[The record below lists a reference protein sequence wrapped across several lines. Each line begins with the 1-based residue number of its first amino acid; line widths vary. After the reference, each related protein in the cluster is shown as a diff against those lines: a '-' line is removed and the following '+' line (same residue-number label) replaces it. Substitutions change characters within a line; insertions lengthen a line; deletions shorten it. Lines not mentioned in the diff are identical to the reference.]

1 MKVILLK
8 NVRKLGKKDEVMEV
22 SDGYARNYLIKNHL
36 AIQYTSG
43 SSKVLEQQQEVR
55 QEQEDELKEQAE
67 QVKAQLAKTPVEFML
82 AAGKEGQVFGSV
94 SSKNIVAALQKKGI
108 QVDKRKV
115 LLDTPISSLGTT
127 RVKVD
132 LYRNQVIGEIVVKV
146 RQKG

>member
-8 NVRKLGKKDEVMEV
+8 DVRKLGKKDEVMEV

-94 SSKNIVAALQKKGI
+94 SSKIVAALQKKGI

>member
-8 NVRKLGKKDEVMEV
+8 DVRKLGKKDEVMEV
-22 SDGYARNYLIKNHL
+22 SDGYARNYLI
-36 AIQYTSG
+36 
-43 SSKVLEQQQEVR
+43 KVLEQQQEVR

>member
-1 MKVILLK
+1 M
-8 NVRKLGKKDEVMEV
+8 
-22 SDGYARNYLIKNHL
+22 

-55 QEQEDELKEQAE
+55 QEQEDELKEQSE
-67 QVKAQLAKTPVEFML
+67 QVKAQLLKTPVEFML

>member
-8 NVRKLGKKDEVMEV
+8 DVRKLGKKDEVKEV
-22 SDGYARNYLIKNHL
+22 SDGYARNYLIKNGL
-36 AIQYTSG
+36 AVQYTAG
-43 SSKVLEQQQEVR
+43 SSKVLEKQQEAR
-55 QEQEDELKEQAE
+55 QEHENELKAE
-67 QVKAQLAKTPVEFML
+67 AEKIKETLQNTPIEFAL
-82 AAGKEGQVFGSV
+82 SAKEGQVFGSV

-108 QVDKRKV
+108 QVDKRKI
-115 LLDTPISSLGTT
+115 LLESPISSLGTT

>member
-8 NVRKLGKKDEVMEV
+8 DVRKLGKKDEVKEV
-22 SDGYARNYLIKNHL
+22 SDGYARNYLIKNGL
-36 AIQYTSG
+36 AVQYTAG
-43 SSKVLEQQQEVR
+43 SSKVLEKQQEAR
-55 QEQEDELKEQAE
+55 QEHENELKAE
-67 QVKAQLAKTPVEFML
+67 AEKIKEKLQNTPVEFAL
-82 AAGKEGQVFGSV
+82 SAGKEGQVFGSV

-108 QVDKRKV
+108 QVDKRKI
-115 LLDTPISSLGTT
+115 LLESPISSLGTT